1 MVETKRELR
10 FHRAPARAR
19 QIPATVSLTAE
30 EGDTALSP
38 VVEIRLLLSRE
49 LRRSVRSAKGIALGA
64 LTLLGA
70 FVTSLICVW
79 VEGSNRARVGADSTQ
94 AFAVFKRQ
102 AIEKATG
109 DASFATYA
117 ASIPSSLLAFL
128 KITIWLAPL
137 LVALLGFD
145 AISGELQHRS
155 VRFWS
160 VRSRRWSYFTS
171 KLLGLWLLVGIVTLL
186 LNLLAGTV
194 ALVRGYVT
202 FGELV
207 VWGGRFWF
215 VSFVIAGAWAAIATL
230 ISSCFQTPILA
241 LLTTFAVFFVLW
253 LFGLSGFISRLRD
266 ASVTGVVKDMSWYEY
281 LYPNAYDTLLL
292 SSETTRVLTA
302 LGILIAFV
310 GVTAAAGSMLFERRD
325 I

>member
-1 MVETKRELR
+1 
-10 FHRAPARAR
+10 
-19 QIPATVSLTAE
+19 
-30 EGDTALSP
+30 LSP
-38 VVEIRLLLSRE
+38 VVEIRLLLARE

-70 FVTSLICVW
+70 FVTSLVCVW
-79 VEGSNRARVGADSTQ
+79 VEGSNRARLGAESTQ
-94 AFAVFKRQ
+94 AYAELKRQ
-102 AIEKATG
+102 TIEKASG
-109 DASFATYA
+109 DASFAMYA

-155 VRFWS
+155 IRFWT

-171 KLLGLWLLVGIVTLL
+171 KLLGLWVLVGLVMLV
-186 LNLLAGTV
+186 LNLIAGTV
-194 ALVRGYVT
+194 ALARGYVT
-202 FGELV
+202 VGDLLA
-207 VWGGRFWF
+207 WGIRFWF
-215 VSFVIAGAWAAIATL
+215 VAFVIAGAWAAIATF

-241 LLTTFAVFFVLW
+241 LLTTFATFFVLW

-302 LGILIAFV
+302 LGILAAVV
-310 GVTAAAGSMLFERRD
+310 GVTAAAGSILFERRD